1 MLIRRQNGLNTE
13 LVTSS
18 EALMNMPGMTLAR
31 QAGRLDAEVG
41 RFAGSVEDL
50 RSVASRL
57 TASFIRADTIFSFT
71 FGVVTSV
78 VFAIG
83 AWLVTD
89 GRASIGTLVLSSY
102 IRQVQIPLNALTG
115 LRYDALRAAQA
126 FDRVF
131 EVLDSGPGAEDG
143 ASPDST
149 ITQPAPSLQ
158 AAPGRGLAFD
168 DVRYRYQS
176 IGDLAITSLMNPA
189 PAQGG
194 TYEDAVLE
202 SSDMPV
208 VLDGISFRVEPGEW
222 VAVVGSSGVG
232 KSTLSFL
239 GAGLYRP
246 LGGTVYVG
254 GSSTRDLTGNDLAR
268 RVALITQDTYVL
280 HDTVRNN
287 LRYVNQDASDAQVEA
302 ACEAARLA
310 SFIKSLPDG
319 YDTLVGERGYRF
331 SGGQRQ
337 RLALARA
344 LLKPSEIVIMD
355 EPTSQVDP
363 ETEALITE
371 ATRKLFGDRAVL
383 TITHNLQTTVH
394 ADRILVLE
402 DGHIVESGPHDS
414 LIDNPNSRYAAMFK
428 AQSAGG

>member
-89 GRASIGTLVLSSY
+89 GRASIGTLVLFLLY

-131 EVLDSGPGAEDG
+131 EVLGSGPGAEDG
-143 ASPDST
+143 VSLNSAV
-149 ITQPAPSLQ
+149 TQPAPGRQ

-194 TYEDAVLE
+194 TYEDAVWRARTCPSCWMAYPSKSSLASGLR
-202 SSDMPV
+202 SSDRQEWGRARCLSWAPDSIGPWEERSTWVKQHPGPDRKRPAPARRSHNPGHPRPARHRSQQPALRQPGCQRRPGRSGMRGGPPGILHRVPPRRVRHPCRGTRLPV
-208 VLDGISFRVEPGEW
+208 LWRAAP
-222 VAVVGSSGVG
+222 AVGVG
-232 KSTLSFL
+232 P
-239 GAGLYRP
+239 G
-246 LGGTVYVG
+246 
-254 GSSTRDLTGNDLAR
+254 
-268 RVALITQDTYVL
+268 
-280 HDTVRNN
+280 
-287 LRYVNQDASDAQVEA
+287 
-302 ACEAARLA
+302 
-310 SFIKSLPDG
+310 
-319 YDTLVGERGYRF
+319 
-331 SGGQRQ
+331 
-337 RLALARA
+337 
-344 LLKPSEIVIMD
+344 PSEAI
-355 EPTSQVDP
+355 
-363 ETEALITE
+363 
-371 ATRKLFGDRAVL
+371 
-383 TITHNLQTTVH
+383 
-394 ADRILVLE
+394 
-402 DGHIVESGPHDS
+402 
-414 LIDNPNSRYAAMFK
+414 
-428 AQSAGG
+428 